1 MYGART
7 GIRTETQVSEEP
19 RGFTHSLTSNR
30 PSVPV
35 PATKNQTGIASD
47 IQNQNQISLRTRI
60 LILFMSETRTV
71 TVLLYFLE
79 LESDVLHKSK
89 ETYTLVETTVGQFS

>member
-7 GIRTETQVSEEP
+7 RIRTETQVSEEP
-19 RGFTHSLTSNR
+19 RGVTQSLTSNH

-35 PATKNQTGIASD
+35 RATKNLTGIGSD
-47 IQNQNQISLRTRI
+47 IQDQNQISLRTRI
-60 LILFMSETRTV
+60 LILFMFETRTV

-79 LESDVLHKSK
+79 LEVDVFHKSK
-89 ETYTLVETTVGQFS
+89 ETCTLVETTAGQFF

>member
-19 RGFTHSLTSNR
+19 RGLTQSLTSND
-30 PSVPV
+30 PSVR
-35 PATKNQTGIASD
+35 ATKNQIEIGYD
-47 IQNQNQISLRTRI
+47 IQNQNKILLKTRI
-60 LILFMSETRTV
+60 LILFMSETKTM

-79 LESDVLHKSK
+79 LESDVFHKSK
-89 ETYTLVETTVGQFS
+89 QLVHW